1 MALPVLAASAAI
13 AVLRMAAT
21 KGAQQAVKKHGRE
34 LYNAAIATAKET
46 GKKGDQ
52 VRQSLNRLATKS
64 SDSAKKLPAPIKQII
79 SKETATAANRAKLP
93 APIKQI
99 ISKETATAANRAKLP
114 KPIRDSLIKRGESAP
129 SSKIKVDPAE
139 RITKPATS
147 TASRSGRGATVA
159 KTAAGVTAAGT
170 AASTGNQQSSPAIS
184 IRGGTDADVAY
195 VKRKTAEANKK
206 VGTGSSGPSTRQSNK
221 QQKQLRLSLLKKNY
235 NVGQSKGGVSFNEA
249 SGIPSLPNNQ
259 GAKEFTWNGKKY
271 TTKLKEEK

>member
-1 MALPVLAASAAI
+1 VPAKKFKEFIMALPILAAQAAI
-13 AVLRMAAT
+13 GVLRLAAT
-21 KGAQQAVKKHGRE
+21 KGVQEAVKKHGRE
-34 LYNAAIATAKET
+34 LYNAAIATAKEA

-79 SKETATAANRAKLP
+79 SKETARA
-93 APIKQI
+93 
-99 ISKETATAANRAKLP
+99 TNRAKLP

-147 TASRSGRGATVA
+147 TASRSGRGATAA
-159 KTAAGVTAAGT
+159 KTVAGVTAAGT
-170 AASTGNQQSSPAIS
+170 AASTSNQQSSPAIS
-184 IRGGTDADVAY
+184 IRGGTDADVAR

-206 VGTGSSGPSTRQSNK
+206 VGTGSSGPSTRQSNRTTK
-221 QQKQLRLSLLKKNY
+221 AATPKSTEKNY
-235 NVGQSKGGVSFNEA
+235 NVGVSKGGVSFNQA
-249 SGIPSLPNNQ
+249 FRHFRNS

>member
-1 MALPVLAASAAI
+1 MALPILAAQAAI
-13 AVLRMAAT
+13 GVLRLAAT
-21 KGAQQAVKKHGRE
+21 KGVQQAVKKHGRE
-34 LYNAAIATAKET
+34 LYNAAIATAKEA

-52 VRQSLNRLATKS
+52 VRQALNRLATKS
-64 SDSAKKLPAPIKQII
+64 SDSVK
-79 SKETATAANRAKLP
+79 KLP

-114 KPIRDSLIKRGESAP
+114 KPIRDSLIKRGGSA
-129 SSKIKVDPAE
+129 
-139 RITKPATS
+139 ATS
-147 TASRSGRGATVA
+147 TASRSGLGATVA

-221 QQKQLRLSLLKKNY
+221 TTKAPSTPSTPKAPSTSTSQGEPRSIAEAKKMGKDYFINKQGKRKAAVTAEELK
-235 NVGQSKGGVSFNEA
+235 A
-249 SGIPSLPNNQ
+249 SGMSLRDYLNKQQ
-259 GAKEFTWNGKKY
+259 GKTRKSN
-271 TTKLKEEK
+271 

>member
-114 KPIRDSLIKRGESAP
+114 KPIRDSLITRGESA
-129 SSKIKVDPAE
+129 
-139 RITKPATS
+139 ATS

-206 VGTGSSGPSTRQSNK
+206 VGTGSSGPSTRQSNRTTK
-221 QQKQLRLSLLKKNY
+221 AATPKSTEKNY
-235 NVGQSKGGVSFNEA
+235 NVGQSKGGVSFNQA
-249 SGIPSLPNNQ
+249 FRHFRNK